1 MSLEGT
7 QPIVGGL
14 NSHLDTLSQFLSDC
28 NFLKFPDDNQ
38 EKASKLKNE
47 ETLHLTIPEERL
59 SATHLPAIV
68 EQVGKENNKFKFQ
81 LDFYLKKDFV

>member
-14 NSHLDTLSQFLSDC
+14 NSRLDTLSYFLSDC
-28 NFLKFPDDNQ
+28 NFLKFLDDNQ

-47 ETLHLTIPEERL
+47 ETLHLTILQEKL
-59 SATHLPAIV
+59 SATHLPAIA
-68 EQVGKENNKFKFQ
+68 EQVAKRKQQVQVRFLFKKRFC
-81 LDFYLKKDFV
+81 FK